1 VEKMSNSTYYEL
13 TGQSL
18 NLHAILDTENHEAGN

>member
-1 VEKMSNSTYYEL
+1 MCGKMSNFTYYEL

-18 NLHAILDTENHEAGN
+18 NLRAIFRQRKSWS

>member
-13 TGQSL
+13 TEQSL
-18 NLHAILDTENHEAGN
+18 NLHAISDRENHEAGN